1 MQCLIC
7 GRSIKSSESRTYTTV
22 KAANGRLRKVYACAA
37 HQETFDRWIDSRA
50 IDGDGN
56 LLETPAEKSA

>member
-1 MQCLIC
+1 M
-7 GRSIKSSESRTYTTV
+7 
-22 KAANGRLRKVYACAA
+22 AANGRLRKVYACAA
-37 HQETFDRWIDSRA
+37 HQEAFDQWIDSRA